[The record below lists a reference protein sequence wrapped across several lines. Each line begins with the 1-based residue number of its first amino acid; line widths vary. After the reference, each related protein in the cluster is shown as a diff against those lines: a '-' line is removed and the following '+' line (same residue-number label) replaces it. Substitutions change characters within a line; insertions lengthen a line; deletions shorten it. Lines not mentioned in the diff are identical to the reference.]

1 MGKFLIKPQHS
12 MSYPG
17 RITVDY
23 HTASGLFFDL
33 FNEFFDRKIEGKL
46 VEVAYFDVSRLTNR
60 QLESA
65 AKSNMAFLRHIKAM
79 NVTDFA
85 VIDGKFFIKDF
96 SRFELSEDGSLFI
109 DMSVLDY
116 DDRNYGSFSFYLKV
130 NFSLP
135 IREVV
140 L

>member
-1 MGKFLIKPQHS
+1 MAIIKPQHS
-12 MSYPG
+12 MSYLG

-23 HTASGLFFDL
+23 HTTSGLFFDL

-65 AKSNMAFLRHIKAM
+65 AKSNMAFLRHIKTLG
-79 NVTDFA
+79 VTDFA

-96 SRFELSEDGSLFI
+96 SKYELSENGRLFI

-116 DDRNYGSFSFYLKV
+116 DDRNYGGFNFYLNV
-130 NFSLP
+130 NFTLP